1 MIFRKNI
8 AFIIDLSKQNAP
20 LDQIVAAFAETFLAI
35 EEYVEHFLEED
46 SFDEE
51 QRRRFDAAML
61 ELIHGLGELN
71 AILPSLKLE
80 GNVSFLRNS
89 VRRGN
94 PADGI
99 LFFTARTFDAIRAP
113 ISFAK
118 FTDEQRAKFPE
129 IIGHMVRGVH
139 ALEPLL

>member
-1 MIFRKNI
+1 MFRKNI
-8 AFIIDLSKQNAP
+8 AFIMSQAKKNVP
-20 LDQIVAAFAETFLAI
+20 LDQIIAAFAETFLAI

-51 QRRRFDAAML
+51 QRRRFEAAML
-61 ELIHGLGELN
+61 ELVHGLGELN
-71 AILPSLKLE
+71 AMVPSLKLE

-89 VRRGN
+89 IRRGN

-113 ISFAK
+113 ISFAE

-129 IIGHMVRGVH
+129 IIGHLVRGVH